1 MNNTYYTT
9 IHSPVG
15 FLRITTNETAL
26 LSVDFMDKHSE
37 SDSYQPAILKNSVS
51 QLLEYFNGARTEFS
65 LNLNPEGTEFQKKV
79 WQLVESIP
87 FGKTVSYLDIAIL
100 SGSEKNTRAVGLANG
115 KNPIPII
122 IPCHR
127 VIGSSGKMTGYA
139 GGIER
144 KKWLLLHEQSIVKPA
159 GKLF

>member
-1 MNNTYYTT
+1 MMKTYQTT
-9 IHSPVG
+9 INSPVG
-15 FLRITTNETAL
+15 FLKITTNDLAL
-26 LSVDFMDKHSE
+26 LSVDFTDQYSE
-37 SDSYQPAILKNSVS
+37 SVDFKPEILLATVL
-51 QLLEYFNGARTEFS
+51 QLYEYFNGTRTEFS
-65 LNLNPEGTEFQKKV
+65 LNLNPEGTGFQKKV

-87 FGKTVSYLDIAIL
+87 FGRTASYLDIARL

-127 VIGSSGKMTGYA
+127 VVGSSGKMTGYA
-139 GGIER
+139 GGIDK
-144 KKWLLLHEQSIVKPA
+144 KKWLLLHEQNIVKPA